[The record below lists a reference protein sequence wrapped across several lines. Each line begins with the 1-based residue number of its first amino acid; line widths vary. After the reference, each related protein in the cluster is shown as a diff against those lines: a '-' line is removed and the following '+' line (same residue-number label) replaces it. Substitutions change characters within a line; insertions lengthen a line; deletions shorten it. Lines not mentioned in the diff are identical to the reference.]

1 MKNGTASPPVD
12 MDRLRRRFDNDETL
26 LAEIFRVFR
35 AEAPGRREAMEA
47 ALAAG
52 SLDQLTRQAHSLKG
66 VAGTMFADP
75 LHAAAYELELA
86 ARSGGPDCPRLMRTV
101 LARMEEVARFVEA
114 V

>member
-1 MKNGTASPPVD
+1 MKNETASPPVD
-12 MDRLRRRFDNDETL
+12 MDRLRRRFDDESL

-52 SLDQLTRQAHSLKG
+52 ALEQLARQAHSLKG

-75 LHAAAYELELA
+75 LHAAA
-86 ARSGGPDCPRLMRTV
+86 
-101 LARMEEVARFVEA
+101 
-114 V
+114 